1 MHVSS
6 ACDSVP
12 ILDETGKKKTMKV
25 VNKLPLSKKVNIN
38 TFQNQ
43 RSLLLSVIAHN
54 MGAPKIS
61 KNIVSTQSN
70 ACKLG
75 RIVKQQVLFDKT
87 IIMSF
92 YHYHY

>member
-25 VNKLPLSKKVNIN
+25 VNKLLLSFFRQKKVNIN

-43 RSLLLSVIAHN
+43 RSLLLNVIAHN

-61 KNIVSTQSN
+61 KSIVSTQSN

-75 RIVKQQVLFDKT
+75 RIVKQ
-87 IIMSF
+87 
-92 YHYHY
+92 

>member
-1 MHVSS
+1 MWLRPNIRWNWQEKNYEGCQQATTIIFS
-6 ACDSVP
+6 
-12 ILDETGKKKTMKV
+12 
-25 VNKLPLSKKVNIN
+25 SKKVNIN

-75 RIVKQQVLFDKT
+75 RIVKQQVLFYKT